1 MLIVHIG
8 DYCRYRDLLI
18 IILTGLSTK
27 ITSTLYTI
35 CRFPAKK
42 PISKQILPHIMIANY
57 KGLDRRGSTSNQI
70 LYFLH

>member
-8 DYCRYRDLLI
+8 DYWRYRDLLI
-18 IILTGLSTK
+18 IYLQTYLQKLLLPYIPSAGFLL
-27 ITSTLYTI
+27 
-35 CRFPAKK
+35 K
-42 PISKQILPHIMIANY
+42 PISKQILPHIMIAIY